1 MGAKNALGPVHFL
14 KVVRHGSA
22 TSLPVKVCWT
32 SCCLFPRQ
40 MPDEYTLG
48 RIAGRATVA
57 RIGEA
62 GDGLSLTFEFLEI
75 EKCASS
81 LRQ

>member
-1 MGAKNALGPVHFL
+1 
-14 KVVRHGSA
+14 
-22 TSLPVKVCWT
+22 
-32 SCCLFPRQ
+32 